1 MIERVLEKDFCLFYK
16 IDKLVKDFKSME
28 TILERFELP
37 DLVTYI
43 ESVDWIMVGEIR
55 SDFVLSMTKLLKE
68 AISFFFDTASIDSY
82 DIKVGDIVEDRKY
95 LDEDGGHI
103 DVDGVIEDI
112 EDIVKGSVR
121 DEVDDLLF
129 RLPKDIVIDK
139 DFLMDSTISV
149 CGVDNLVKN
158 YLQDDYD
165 DEYRY
170 DRHFE
175 NEEIDYIFNR

>member
-1 MIERVLEKDFCLFYK
+1 MKKEFLRLRDFCLFYK

-68 AISFFFDTASIDSY
+68 AISFFFETASIDSY

-103 DVDGVIEDI
+103 DVDGVRVQFEDGWALVRASNTGPNLTI
-112 EDIVKGSVR
+112 RYEATTEERLEEIKKEFNTIV
-121 DEVDDLLF
+121 DEL
-129 RLPKDIVIDK
+129 
-139 DFLMDSTISV
+139 
-149 CGVDNLVKN
+149 LVK
-158 YLQDDYD
+158 YG
-165 DEYRY
+165 
-170 DRHFE
+170 
-175 NEEIDYIFNR
+175 I